1 MSVRP
6 AWSYSSIGLFD
17 QCPKKYY
24 HIRVVKDIK
33 ESKTDAIL
41 YGEMVHKAAE
51 DYIKDGVPIPPK
63 FSQFEGAIKPFKD
76 MPGEK
81 FCEHKMGLTEV
92 GEPCGFFD
100 DNVWLRGIADLI
112 IINGD
117 KARIVDYKTGKTSK
131 YADSKQ
137 LDLMA
142 LCTFAHFPEIER
154 ISAGLLFL
162 VANDLVKRKYQ
173 REDFLGIM
181 REWTE
186 KYSWLAR
193 TYQEDVWNPKPNFTC
208 KSYCPVK
215 SCPHNG
221 RNY

>member
-1 MSVRP
+1 MDLRP
-6 AWSYSSIGLFD
+6 AWSYSSMGLFE

-24 HIRVVKDIK
+24 HIRVIKDVTEPK
-33 ESKTDAIL
+33 SEAIL

-51 DYIKDGVPIPPK
+51 DYIKDDVSIPAK
-63 FSQFEGAIKPFKD
+63 FSQFESAIKPFKD

-81 FCEHKMGLTEV
+81 HCEYKMGLTEV

-100 DNVWLRGIADLI
+100 KGVWLRGIADLI
-112 IINGD
+112 IVNGD
-117 KARIVDYKTGKTSK
+117 KARIVDYKTGKSSK

-137 LDLMA
+137 FDLMA
-142 LCTFAHFPEIER
+142 LCTFAHFPEVQR
-154 ISAGLLFL
+154 ITAGLLFL
-162 VANDLVKRKYQ
+162 VANDLVKRKYE
-173 REDFLGIM
+173 RGDFLGIM

-186 KYSWLAR
+186 KYSWLTK

-208 KSYCPVK
+208 RNYCPVK